1 MTLISQHDVEICR
14 QARKSLALR
23 VTPDGLV
30 ALIPN
35 TLDPA
40 GDAVRDF
47 IRRAIARLPDPE
59 TLPADPITPD
69 QLHARIDRWAA
80 RLDVTVGRIQIRAMR
95 TKWASCSTQGT
106 LTLNTDILRLPADLI
121 DYILVHELLHLRI
134 PDHNKGWQAMMS
146 AYLPD
151 WRRRQ
156 RRLMVL

>member
-1 MTLISQHDVEICR
+1 
-14 QARKSLALR
+14 
-23 VTPDGLV
+23 
-30 ALIPN
+30 
-35 TLDPA
+35 
-40 GDAVRDF
+40 
-47 IRRAIARLPDPE
+47 
-59 TLPADPITPD
+59 
-69 QLHARIDRWAA
+69 
-80 RLDVTVGRIQIRAMR
+80 MR

-106 LTLNTDILRLPADLI
+106 LTLNTDILGLPADLI